1 MRKLRSNYPLTI
13 ILNNIKNM
21 DIEGFK
27 IFAKSNFSSPLPIN
41 ENIMN
46 AIKNRMA
53 KENLTMD
60 DLQ

>member
-1 MRKLRSNYPLTI
+1 MRKLRVDFSLDT
-13 ILNNIKNM
+13 ILNNIENM